1 MLEIKSRRI
10 RRNFTNLEHKLKL
23 SSLEKSKLILKTIKV
38 RHNLTLEDEKDNIKK
53 ILKQFERHVKKYSK
67 LKQNKLVAEL
77 EIWRNEVG
85 IKLPGNLPV
94 AASSSS
100 RGDVEEDG
108 APQAKRGRKSKRL
121 SDQPEKR
128 TYNKILDDFVDI
140 VEKHASEQGVD
151 KSEYL
156 KEVVQ
161 RCEKRWGKMEGVKL
175 STISVQEAIALIYN
189 LDLSINKYHVK
200 YAIKY
205 CCS

>member
-1 MLEIKSRRI
+1 LITCDKMLLIKKGELEEILLTLNI
-10 RRNFTNLEHKLKL
+10 KL

-121 SDQPEKR
+121 R
-128 TYNKILDDFVDI
+128 
-140 VEKHASEQGVD
+140 
-151 KSEYL
+151 
-156 KEVVQ
+156 
-161 RCEKRWGKMEGVKL
+161 
-175 STISVQEAIALIYN
+175 
-189 LDLSINKYHVK
+189 
-200 YAIKY
+200 
-205 CCS
+205 

>member
-1 MLEIKSRRI
+1 MLLIKKGELEEILQTLNI
-10 RRNFTNLEHKLKL
+10 KL
-23 SSLEKSKLILKTIKV
+23 SSFEKSKLILKTIKV
-38 RHNLTLEDEKDNIKK
+38 RYNLTIEDEKDNIKK
-53 ILKQFERHVKKYSK
+53 ILKQIDRHVKKYSK
-67 LKQNKLVAEL
+67 LKQNKLLAKL

-85 IKLPGNLPV
+85 IKLPGNLPA

-100 RGDVEEDG
+100 RGDVEEEG

-128 TYNKILDDFVDI
+128 TYNKILDHFVDI

-161 RCEKRWGKMEGVKL
+161 RCEKRWGNEEGVKL
-175 STISVQEAIALIYN
+175 PTISVQEATTLIYN
-189 LDLSINKYHVK
+189 LDLSINKY
-200 YAIKY
+200 
-205 CCS
+205 

>member
-1 MLEIKSRRI
+1 M
-10 RRNFTNLEHKLKL
+10 
-23 SSLEKSKLILKTIKV
+23 
-38 RHNLTLEDEKDNIKK
+38 
-53 ILKQFERHVKKYSK
+53 
-67 LKQNKLVAEL
+67 
-77 EIWRNEVG
+77 
-85 IKLPGNLPV
+85 
-94 AASSSS
+94 
-100 RGDVEEDG
+100 
-108 APQAKRGRKSKRL
+108 
-121 SDQPEKR
+121 
-128 TYNKILDDFVDI
+128 DI

-189 LDLSINKYHVK
+189 LDLSINKYQVK